1 MMLLSPHDMRELFGL
16 SAAAATLVAVF
27 YLAL

>member
-16 SAAAATLVAVF
+16 GAAAATLVAVF
-27 YLAL
+27 YLAV